1 MSTSRSTTNPKSE
14 KGDKNVQA
22 KKGDSQGLKKRN
34 QDLDDDDGRKKKFP
48 KEAVRIRKVH
58 NTCHCGGCD
67 DGIVGLE
74 YTPEG
79 QEFRCRCTLCGPK
92 DKDGNRRCLLVLN
105 AMGVLMSKE
114 LDGRTICFDCRHDTP

>member
-22 KKGDSQGLKKRN
+22 KKRNSQDLKKRN

-48 KEAVRIRKVH
+48 KEAVQTRKIH
-58 NTCHCGGCD
+58 NTCNCGGCD
-67 DGIVGLE
+67 DGGIDLG
-74 YTPEG
+74 YIPIG
-79 QEFRCRCTLCGPK
+79 QEVRCQCTLCGPK

-105 AMGVLMSKE
+105 AMGVFMSTE
-114 LDGRTICFDCRHDTP
+114 IDGRTICFDCRHDTP